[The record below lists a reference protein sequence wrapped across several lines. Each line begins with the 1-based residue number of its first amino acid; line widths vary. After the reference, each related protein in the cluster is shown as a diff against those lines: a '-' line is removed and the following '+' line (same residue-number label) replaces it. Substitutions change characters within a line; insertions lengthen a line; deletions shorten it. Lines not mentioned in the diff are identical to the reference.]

1 MTALIVDDEMH
12 FAETLMLFLR
22 RYCPDVEVLHIYNQP
37 EKALF
42 YLKENLPD
50 ILFLDVEMPELD
62 GLHLIEAL
70 GTPPQLNVI
79 FTTAY
84 DRYAV
89 KAFKVNAVDFL
100 MKPIDPVDLIK
111 AVDKVRQKLIKEGN
125 LTTTKQHSKTHSS
138 ETITPSVFL
147 EKISAPTS
155 DGLVFIRTANL
166 VRCEADGS
174 YTYIYMEDGTKHHIS
189 KKLIEFEKSLDSDT
203 RFYRVHKSHIINL
216 TKVERY
222 IRGEGGELVMCDGK
236 HVPVSRE
243 HKKQLLERL

>member
-42 YLKENLPD
+42 YLKEKLPD

-70 GTPPQLNVI
+70 SAPPQLNVI

-111 AVDKVRQKLIKEGN
+111 AVDKVRQKLIKEDKIVLSKPN
-125 LTTTKQHSKTHSS
+125 SNHSFVQA
-138 ETITPSVFL
+138 TPSVFL

-155 DGLVFIRTANL
+155 DGLIFIRTANL

>member
-1 MTALIVDDEMH
+1 
-12 FAETLMLFLR
+12 MLFLR

-42 YLKENLPD
+42 YLKENMPD

-111 AVDKVRQKLIKEGN
+111 AVNKVREKLIKEDKKTTSKSNTN
-125 LTTTKQHSKTHSS
+125 LSITQT
-138 ETITPSVFL
+138 TPSVFL

-189 KKLIEFEKSLDSDT
+189 KKLIEFEKSLDSDA
-203 RFYRVHKSHIINL
+203 RFFRVHKSHIINL

-222 IRGEGGELVMCDGK
+222 IRGEGGELVMCDSK
-236 HVPVSRE
+236 HIPVSRE